1 MTLSMYRASVP
12 VFIHNLENLSSVLK
26 KGAEFA
32 SLKKIDQSV
41 LLNSRLAPDMLPLVR
56 QIQIVSD
63 AAKAVTARLAEI
75 EVPNFEDSETN
86 FDELQERIAKT
97 IAFLKTIKPNQI
109 DGKEDLKISYVQR
122 GKEKNFVG
130 LPYLFDWGLAN
141 LFFHITVAYSILR
154 HNGVEIGKKDYLG
167 N

>member
-1 MTLSMYRASVP
+1 MTISMYRASVP
-12 VFIHNLENLSSVLK
+12 VFIDNLTNLSAVLQ

-32 SLKKIDQSV
+32 LAKKVDQSV

-75 EVPNFEDSETN
+75 EVPNFEDSEVS
-86 FDELQERIAKT
+86 FDDLQERISKT
-97 IAFLKTIKPNQI
+97 ITFLKTIKPEQI
-109 DGKEDLKISYVQR
+109 DGKEELKISYVQR
-122 GKEKNFVG
+122 NREKNFVG
-130 LPYLFDWGLAN
+130 LPYLFGWGLPN

-154 HNGVEIGKKDYLG
+154 HNGVEIGKKDYLVK
-167 N
+167 

>member
-141 LFFHITVAYSILR
+141 LFFHITVA
-154 HNGVEIGKKDYLG
+154 
-167 N
+167 